1 MDNLVIMKD
10 QQAVTT
16 STQVAKLF
24 ERNHRD
30 VLKAI
35 NNLVG
40 GMRKI
45 AHTKQMFVFGEYEN
59 KQNHQK
65 YPMYWMNRDGFALA
79 VMGFTGQKALEF
91 KLQYINAFNQM
102 EAKLKQGVSTVKRN
116 TELSPVLQA
125 IYAIADEMKA
135 QELKNKKQQKQID
148 GLSKQVETANDQV
161 STMKETIVFTTEN
174 WRSWTQHTLNA
185 VSVKAMTEFKTIKKV
200 AYTRTET
207 VGHCKL
213 LTRLNHRRERMLMNG
228 ATVTMINDLNCLD
241 VIGDDPKL
249 VEIYCETVRQ
259 MAIKYGV
266 KIRK

>member
-16 STQVAKLF
+16 STQVAKTFGKRHDHVL
-24 ERNHRD
+24 RD
-30 VLKAI
+30 IVTLIKNI
-35 NNLVG
+35 GSPKLG
-40 GMRKI
+40 SE
-45 AHTKQMFVFGEYEN
+45 MFSTGSYKN
-59 KQNHQK
+59 RGKDYN
-65 YPMYWMNRDGFALA
+65 MYYMNRDGFSLL

-102 EAKLKQGVSTVKRN
+102 EAKLKQGISTVKKN
-116 TELSPVLQA
+116 AELSPVLQA

-135 QELKNKKQQKQID
+135 QELENKKQQKQIA
-148 GLSKQVETANDQV
+148 GLSKKVETANDQV

-174 WRSWTQHTLNA
+174 WRSWTQHTLSAIADKSKNDNA
-185 VSVKAMTEFKTIKKV
+185 TIKNA
-200 AYTRTET
+200 AYLHTQKL
-207 VGHCKL
+207 GHSNL
-213 LTRLNHRRERMLMNG
+213 ETRLTHRRERMLMNG
-228 ATVTMINDLNCLD
+228 ATAKMIQDLNKLD